1 MALIVNLF
9 GGPGAG
15 KSTLAYE
22 LAGLLKRNGHNAE
35 LVVEYAKKVAYK
47 KSTFEFTDQ
56 IYLIAKHNHNLKMLV
71 DSGVE
76 IIICDCSFLNTLV
89 YCNTDQTIE
98 RQLAIDLYNR
108 YSNIGFIIP
117 RKDTY
122 LQVGRHQTFDQAK
135 ALDSVFERE
144 LGFLPEKE
152 RIDLTKLDLTKWNLT
167 NLVFELIKSETKMYD
182 IQLQLQEMLKA

>member
-1 MALIVNLF
+1 MALVVNLF
-9 GGPGAG
+9 GGPGCG

-76 IIICDCSFLNTLV
+76 IIVCDCSFLNTLV
-89 YCNTDQTIE
+89 YCNPDMEVE
-98 RQLAIDLYNR
+98 RKLAIDLYNR
-108 YSNIGFIIP
+108 YNNIGFIIP
-117 RKDTY
+117 RKETY
-122 LQVGRHQTFDQAK
+122 LQIGRHQTFEQAK
-135 ALDSVFERE
+135 ALDNVFQRE
-144 LGFLPEKE
+144 LGFLPENE
-152 RIDLTKLDLTKWNLT
+152 RIDLAKSNIDYNNLSKYIFDMITK
-167 NLVFELIKSETKMYD
+167 
-182 IQLQLQEMLKA
+182 

>member
-1 MALIVNLF
+1 MTLVVNLY

-22 LAGLLKRNGHNAE
+22 LSGKLKREGYNAE

-71 DSGVE
+71 DSKVD
-76 IIICDCSFLNTLV
+76 IIVCDCSFLNTLV
-89 YCNTDQTIE
+89 YCPKDALIE

-108 YSNIGFIIP
+108 YNNIGFIIP
-117 RKDTY
+117 RKEKY
-122 LQVGRHQTFDQAK
+122 LQIGRHQTLEEAK
-135 ALDSVFERE
+135 ALDTVFFSEI
-144 LGFLPEKE
+144 GFLPQKE
-152 RIDLTKLDLTKWNLT
+152 RISLSTKEHIDLCNQAFYIIKE
-167 NLVFELIKSETKMYD
+167 ELNNS
-182 IQLQLQEMLKA
+182 